1 MKFMNE
7 KKISS
12 SFAAQGLM
20 ETLGAKLALV
30 ADGAVHIELPFSR
43 HLSQQ
48 HGFAGFNK
56 ILLFPVVLSLP
67 AR

>member
-30 ADGAVHIELPFSR
+30 ADGEVHIELPFSR

-48 HGFAGFNK
+48 HG
-56 ILLFPVVLSLP
+56 VVVK
-67 AR
+67 